1 MTLAIAAA
9 AYAPALCPAMDL
21 PDFTASTND
30 AITQVQE
37 AVISEVTGGNLAVI
51 VQVGSANVA
60 YIDQSNANDNRAMI
74 SQITDG
80 NTATIVQTGSGNLA
94 VIIVH

>member
-1 MTLAIAAA
+1 
-9 AYAPALCPAMDL
+9 
-21 PDFTASTND
+21 
-30 AITQVQE
+30 VQE